1 MSGFSGGDELKRKLL
16 GVAKNLGKGDLLKV
30 GFLEGATYPDGT
42 PVAQIAAVQEFGG
55 EIDVPA
61 RAQDLQFRQGKNGE
75 VGNRFVKKKDANF
88 VQTVTIPAHKIVIPP
103 RPFFRKMIWT
113 QSKGWGALVS
123 VSLKEKNYDLEAAMA
138 ATGEII
144 RGQLQNS
151 IRQLTTPPLKQSTI
165 RAKGSEKP
173 LIETG
178 HMLNSVDYEVT
189 TDGFESDS

>member
-1 MSGFSGGDELKRKLL
+1 MAGFSGGEDIKRKLL
-16 GVAKNLGKGDLLKV
+16 EIAKRLGKGDLLKV

-61 RAQDLQFRQGKNGE
+61 RTQDLNFKQKKNGD
-75 VGNRFVKKKDANF
+75 VGNRFVKKGKGDF
-88 VQTVTIPAHKIVIPP
+88 VQIVTIPAHKIVIPP
-103 RPFFRKMIWT
+103 RPFFRKMIWA

-123 VSLKEKNYDLEAAMA
+123 ASLKDKNYDLDAAMA

-144 RGQLQNS
+144 KGQLQNS
-151 IRQLTTPPLKQSTI
+151 IRQLTDPALKKSTV

-178 HMLNSVDYEVT
+178 HMLNTVDYEVT
-189 TDGFESDS
+189 TNGSESDS